1 MTSATAEPGPVPA
14 GGAPGADD
22 LPEVTLPAVP
32 ALSGLYLRA
41 ARDAVADR
49 LPGGGGHTVGA
60 LPAVAY
66 RVTGARVDPE
76 RLTAYQ
82 HLVGE
87 PAVDALPAGFVHVL
101 AFPVATAL
109 MSRPD
114 FPLPLLGMVHL
125 ANRVIQSRPLRWD
138 EPLEVR
144 VHADDLRPHHKGT
157 RVDLVATVRGADGTT
172 AWQGVS
178 TYLSPGHHLPGT
190 DRPERPPREDPVLP
204 VPTGRWRYGA
214 DRGRRFA
221 AVSGDANPIHLSA
234 LSARALGFPRTI
246 AHGMDTAARALA
258 TVGAARGDRFTWQV
272 DFAAPVLLPS
282 GPAVSV
288 RPDGAGWVTTV
299 WDAGRGRVHLTGRVD
314 PG

>member
-1 MTSATAEPGPVPA
+1 MTSAIAETGTSQASGTPR
-14 GGAPGADD
+14 ADD
-22 LPEVTLPAVP
+22 LLEVTLPAVP
-32 ALSGLYLRA
+32 ALGRLYLRA

-49 LPGGGGHTVGA
+49 LPGSGDQAVGA

-66 RVTGARVDPE
+66 RVAGARVDPD

-87 PAVDALPAGFVHVL
+87 PAVDVLPAGFVHVL
-101 AFPVATAL
+101 TFPVATAL
-109 MSRPD
+109 MVRPG

-125 ANRVIQSRPLRWD
+125 ANRVTQSRPLCWD
-138 EPLEVR
+138 EPLDLR
-144 VHADDLRPHHKGT
+144 VHADGLRPHHKGT
-157 RVDLVATVRGADGTT
+157 RVDLVATVRGADGPT

-190 DRPERPPREDPVLP
+190 DRPERPPREGPVLP

-214 DRGRRFA
+214 DRGRRYA

-282 GPAVSV
+282 GPVVSI
-288 RPDGAGWVTTV
+288 RPDGAGWATTV